1 MNAFHGLISAR
12 YLIMYI
18 NLSLWVI
25 LLKSMGLLV
34 LELHKCVSTLLNQGL
49 WYLKPSLHPYTAAEM
64 LFLRPTS
71 LLCHLLQHERK
82 GGGRKPMNNG
92 VIILSYCE
100 IDELHLLFLPLK
112 PWLTRCSSA
121 PCTADLSIPHAAGRR
136 IQRALEPGHYRAH
149 SACSNAEARSS
160 SKWYGEFSVA
170 DQSCEKLLFFFF
182 FWFCFFFFLL

>member
-1 MNAFHGLISAR
+1 
-12 YLIMYI
+12 
-18 NLSLWVI
+18 
-25 LLKSMGLLV
+25 
-34 LELHKCVSTLLNQGL
+34 
-49 WYLKPSLHPYTAAEM
+49 
-64 LFLRPTS
+64 
-71 LLCHLLQHERK
+71 
-82 GGGRKPMNNG
+82 MNNG

-160 SKWYGEFSVA
+160 SKWYGEFLVA
-170 DQSCEKLLFFFF
+170 DQSCEKLPFFF
-182 FWFCFFFFLL
+182 FWFCFFFFLLQSVGDTEAFSKELLGQTQKLSSPALHNTSGDSGDHSTGQELRHVSLPFCTLSTCSSQVQYFGHNLQVSA